1 MYPNNTGI
9 RSVSVMMSM
18 PMSKASF
25 GFSAFAASER
35 IRTESFIQDMNF
47 NRARDHA
54 RTVLSLVQDP
64 GFTGN
69 RSLAPKRAWEYERER
84 IRRGFR
90 GTRRYTPEEKEC
102 ILKYGKLT
110 AKGGFKGAEVHHPKN
125 VKAHPYEQANPDN
138 SRICK
143 NLSEH
148 LEEHGG
154 NFRHETDKPIRK
166 DWQNKDL
173 RNKTEN
179 RIAIKEFKLL
189 TFQAILSFFTAASIT
204 YILERYQ
211 NGDSEEAKRQAV
223 EEALKQGTDAMGIT
237 VMSLVLSN
245 RLLAP
250 AVDKISGLLAKLGL
264 NVGAGAIEFGVV
276 GAIALAVT
284 SVYMY
289 AKYRF
294 QGYGRKEALIAVG
307 KQAVAPAIFLIV
319 GVVLAALFGTG
330 AAIMF
335 SLIVTFAMVGY
346 NIYAIHQEKELQRTI
361 AYGVSCFTFVEAG
374 NAVEAALA

>member
-1 MYPNNTGI
+1 MYPNSTGI

-18 PMSKASF
+18 PMSKASS
-25 GFSAFAASER
+25 GYSVFAASER

-47 NRARDHA
+47 KRAGDQA
-54 RTVLSLVQDP
+54 RTVLSLAQDP

-69 RSLAPKRAWEYERER
+69 RSLSPKRAWEYERER

-90 GTRRYTPEEKEC
+90 GTRRYTPEEKQC

-110 AKGGFKGAEVHHPKN
+110 AKGGFKGASVHHPRS
-125 VKAHPYEQANPDN
+125 VKAHPYDQADPDN
-138 SRICK
+138 SYICK
-143 NLSEH
+143 LLSEH
-148 LEEHGG
+148 LEKHGG
-154 NFRHETDKPIRK
+154 DFRKETDNPFRK
-166 DWQNKDL
+166 DWQNKDF

-179 RIAIKEFKLL
+179 RIAGKEFKLL
-189 TFQAILSFFTAASIT
+189 AFQAVLAFFTAASIT

-211 NGDSEEAKRQAV
+211 NGDSEEAKRLAV

-237 VMSLVLSN
+237 AITLALSN

-250 AVDKISGLLAKLGL
+250 AVNKISGLLARLGL
-264 NVGAGAIEFGVV
+264 HVEAGAIEFGVV

-289 AKYRF
+289 VKYRT

-307 KQAVAPAIFLIV
+307 KQAVAPVIFLIA
-319 GVVLAALFGTG
+319 GVVLAALFGPG
-330 AAIMF
+330 VAMLF
-335 SLIVTFAMVGY
+335 SLIVTLAMLGY
-346 NIYAIHQEKELQRTI
+346 NIFAVHQEKELQRTI
-361 AYGVSCFTFVEAG
+361 AYGVSCFTFVEASK
-374 NAVEAALA
+374 AVEAALA